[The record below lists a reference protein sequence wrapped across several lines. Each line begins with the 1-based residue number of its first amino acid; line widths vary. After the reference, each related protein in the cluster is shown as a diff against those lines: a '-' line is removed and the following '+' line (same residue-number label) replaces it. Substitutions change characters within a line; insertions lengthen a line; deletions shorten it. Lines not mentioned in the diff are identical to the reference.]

1 MLGRIASLRRV
12 LILLDKVVRT
22 DYGQFTILQGAD
34 GFDGDAN
41 RFFADQAN
49 GWVGAAVPGWSM

>member
-1 MLGRIASLRRV
+1 M